1 MREVPKNKR
10 YAIGWYNE
18 GIAHLEIRD
27 YEEALSFMDRALG
40 IVPNHPDF
48 LIGKGD
54 VLYAMERYKEAFENF
69 RNAIREEPENRSAW
83 LKAGLSLLKLGKFA
97 DALEIFEYLL
107 RGDAYDGELWFARGV
122 ALLNLGQR
130 EEAHESFRN
139 ARRLKPDQPALWHAL
154 ASLEEDHGEAIELL
168 KRGHHIDPTNLE
180 IMVALA
186 ERFLALGMREEGE
199 QWCSRAEALYAK
211 NPRLEELK
219 RRCHAD
225 A

>member
-1 MREVPKNKR
+1 MREVPKSKQ

-18 GIAHLEIRD
+18 GIAHLGIRD

-54 VLYAMERYKEAFENF
+54 VLYAMERYDEAFENF

-83 LKAGLSLLKLGKFA
+83 LKAGLCLLKLNKFV

-107 RGDAYDGELWFARGV
+107 KGDAYDGELWFARGV
-122 ALLNLGQR
+122 ALLNLGQK
-130 EEAHESFRN
+130 EEALESFRN

-168 KRGHHIDPTNLE
+168 KRGHSIDPTNLD
-180 IMVALA
+180 IMLALA
-186 ERFLALGMREEGE
+186 GRFLVLGLTEEARL
-199 QWCSRAEALYAK
+199 WCSRAEALYSG
-211 NPRLEELK
+211 NRRLEEVA
-219 RRCHAD
+219 RRCPPAI
-225 A
+225 